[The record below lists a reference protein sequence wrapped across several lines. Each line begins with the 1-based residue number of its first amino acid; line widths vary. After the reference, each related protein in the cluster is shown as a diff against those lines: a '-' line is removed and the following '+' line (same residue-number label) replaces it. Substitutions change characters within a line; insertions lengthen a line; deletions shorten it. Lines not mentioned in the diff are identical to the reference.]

1 MQDLEIFFS
10 VIGQLLSFNLSGIEK
25 REWEIFQ
32 SYGFFSLVVFLVVV
46 LYAYWFHLYR
56 SEKRGERNYEKY
68 ADLALNDELDDR
80 ILENK
85 RSA

>member
-25 REWEIFQ
+25 HEWEIFQ
-32 SYGFFSLVVFLVVV
+32 GYGFFSLVVFLVVV

>member
-1 MQDLEIFFS
+1 MQDLEFFFS

-32 SYGFFSLVVFLVVV
+32 GYGFFSLVVFLVVV

>member
-32 SYGFFSLVVFLVVV
+32 GYGFFSLVVFLVVV

-68 ADLALNDELDDR
+68 ADLALNDELDDC